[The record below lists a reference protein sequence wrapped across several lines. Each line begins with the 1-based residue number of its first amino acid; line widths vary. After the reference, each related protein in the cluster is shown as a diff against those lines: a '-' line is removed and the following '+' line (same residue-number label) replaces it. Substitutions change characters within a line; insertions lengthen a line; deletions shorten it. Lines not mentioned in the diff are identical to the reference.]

1 MKQNVSEYDFT
12 DAFRNYG
19 REDNFSPAG
28 LRALYNYLIEL
39 EEDCDMNIEFDMVAL
54 CCEYSEYE
62 TAHEAASEYFE
73 YEGMHFDEEGNE
85 TETAEEV
92 EEKAIKFLQ
101 DRTQLIVFGSGVIIQ
116 DF

>member
-1 MKQNVSEYDFT
+1 MKKTINESDFRDAFT
-12 DAFRNYG
+12 DYG
-19 REDNFSPAG
+19 RENNFSYKG
-28 LRALYNYLIEL
+28 LTALYDYIIEL
-39 EEDCDMNIEFDMVAL
+39 EESCDMNIELDVIAF

>member
-39 EEDCDMNIEFDMVAL
+39 EEDCDMNIELDVIAL
-54 CCEYSEYE
+54 CCEFTEYGGLEDIQQEHDIE
-62 TAHEAASEYFE
+62 TLEELRDNTQVIE
-73 YEGMHFDEEGNE
+73 FDGG
-85 TETAEEV
+85 
-92 EEKAIKFLQ
+92 I
-101 DRTQLIVFGSGVIIQ
+101 IIQ
-116 DF
+116 DY

>member
-1 MKQNVSEYDFT
+1 MKKNVYECDFIDT
-12 DAFRNYG
+12 FRNYG
-19 REDNFSPAG
+19 REDDFSHAG
-28 LRALYNYLIEL
+28 LRALYLYLVEL
-39 EEDCDMNIEFDMVAL
+39 EEYYDTEIELDVVSL
-54 CCEYSEYE
+54 CCKYSEYE
-62 TAHEAASEYFE
+62 TAHEAASNYFE